1 MSFKSNP
8 WLEFDEPASE
18 TDPDVYKQAIFLFS
32 GMLHLMPQEDTLGT
46 KLNEYNHLNIKKFSR
61 RYNNDKI

>member
-18 TDPDVYKQAIFLFS
+18 TDPDVYKQAVFLFS
-32 GMLHLMPQEDTLGT
+32 GMLHLMPQEDMLGT
-46 KLNEYNHLNIKKFSR
+46 KLNEHNQLNIKKFSR
-61 RYNNDKI
+61 RFNNDKI